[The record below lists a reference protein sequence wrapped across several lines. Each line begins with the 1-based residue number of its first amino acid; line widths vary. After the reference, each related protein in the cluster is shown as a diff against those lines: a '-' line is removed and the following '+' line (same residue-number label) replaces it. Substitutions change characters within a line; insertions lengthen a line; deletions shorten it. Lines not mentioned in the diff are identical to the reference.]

1 MDESRRPDGDDDEVL
16 SGSSAE
22 RLQPPTA
29 MFAALVSNEMQQLQ
43 AHLTVLFIL
52 EDRSLLLTV
61 DLGYDNTVEIC
72 NISLYRN
79 CKNIQ

>member
-29 MFAALVSNEMQQLQ
+29 MFAALVSNEMQQL
-43 AHLTVLFIL
+43 
-52 EDRSLLLTV
+52 
-61 DLGYDNTVEIC
+61 
-72 NISLYRN
+72 
-79 CKNIQ
+79 